1 LDRIEIGREQGFMN
15 VIVFS
20 KRLGRARQFEL
31 SRPLALT
38 ATLAIAALVL
48 GGTLFA
54 GLLIG
59 RGGSGSAAEVGDWS
73 GTLRAQDVKIA
84 EARRELQERLDALAS
99 RVGQMNAHVIRL
111 DALGRRLTEM
121 AKLDKGE
128 FNFETAPAVGGP
140 EGLVEG
146 AIAAAPDLTSML
158 DDLADQ
164 IKDRER
170 QLTVL
175 ESLISTR
182 NLSRQIV
189 PNGRPVVQG
198 WISSYFGHRADP
210 FTGRTAFHR
219 GVDFAGPSGAQVVA
233 VASGVV
239 TYSKERFGY
248 GKTVEINH
256 GNGYVTRYAHNQRV
270 LVVPGDTVQKG
281 QPIALIGSTGR
292 STGPHLHFE
301 VLKQGRAVDP
311 MSFVRQS
318 EQTLSAKR

>member
-1 LDRIEIGREQGFMN
+1 MN

-20 KRLGRARQFEL
+20 KRLGKARQFEL
-31 SRPLALT
+31 NRPLAMT
-38 ATLAIAALVL
+38 VTVALVTTVL
-48 GGTLFA
+48 TGVLFA
-54 GLLIG
+54 GVQLG
-59 RGGSGSAAEVGDWS
+59 RGGFGGDPVEQVGHW
-73 GTLRAQDVKIA
+73 GATLEEQRQQVVS
-84 EARRELQERLDALAS
+84 ARRELQERLDAIAS

-121 AKLDKGE
+121 ANLDKGE
-128 FNFETAPAVGGP
+128 FNFDSPPALGGP

-146 AIAAAPDLTSML
+146 AVASTDLTAML
-158 DDLADQ
+158 DDLTRQ

-170 QLTVL
+170 QLSVL
-175 ESLISTR
+175 ESMISTR

-189 PNGRPVVQG
+189 PGGRPVTQG

-210 FTGRTAFHR
+210 FTGRKAFHR
-219 GVDFAGPSGAQVVA
+219 GVDFAGPAGAQVVA

-239 TYSKERFGY
+239 TYTKERFGY

-256 GNGYVTRYAHNQRV
+256 GNGYVTRYAHNQKV
-270 LVVPGDTVQKG
+270 LVGIGETVKKG

-292 STGPHLHFE
+292 STGPHLNFE

-311 MSFVRQS
+311 MSFVAR
-318 EQTLSAKR
+318 

>member
-1 LDRIEIGREQGFMN
+1 MN

-20 KRLGRARQFEL
+20 KRLGQARQFEL
-31 SRPLALT
+31 NKPLAMT
-38 ATLAIAALVL
+38 VSIATVAFILAGA
-48 GGTLFA
+48 LFA
-54 GLLIG
+54 GFQLG
-59 RGGSGSAAEVGDWS
+59 RSGAAADPAIQVGEWGAKLEQQRGEIVD
-73 GTLRAQDVKIA
+73 T
-84 EARRELQERLDALAS
+84 RRELQERLDALAG

-121 AKLDKGE
+121 ANLDKGE
-128 FNFETAPAVGGP
+128 FNFDAEPAVGGP

-146 AIAAAPDLTSML
+146 AVAASPDLTSML
-158 DDLADQ
+158 DDLTNQ

-170 QLTVL
+170 QLSVL

-189 PNGRPVVQG
+189 PGGRPVTQG
-198 WISSYFGHRADP
+198 WISSYFGQRPDP

-219 GVDFAGPSGAQVVA
+219 GLDFAGPAGAEVVA
-233 VASGVV
+233 VAAGVV
-239 TYSKERFGY
+239 TYTKERFGY
-248 GKTVEINH
+248 GRVVEINH
-256 GNGYVTRYAHNQRV
+256 GNGYVTRYAHNQRI
-270 LVVPGDTVQKG
+270 LVSLGDTVQKG

-311 MSFVRQS
+311 MSFVR
-318 EQTLSAKR
+318 R

>member
-1 LDRIEIGREQGFMN
+1 MN

-31 SRPLALT
+31 GRPLAMT
-38 ATLAIAALVL
+38 ATIAIVLTVL
-48 GGTLFA
+48 GGVLFA
-54 GLLIG
+54 GMQLG
-59 RGGSGSAAEVGDWS
+59 RSGSSLDPG
-73 GTLRAQDVKIA
+73 AQVIEWGAKLEQQHA
-84 EARRELQERLDALAS
+84 QVLKTRRELQERLDALAG

-121 AKLDKGE
+121 ANLDKGE
-128 FNFETAPAVGGP
+128 FDFEREPAVGGP
-140 EGLVEG
+140 EGLLEG
-146 AIAAAPDLTSML
+146 AVAAAPDLTAML
-158 DDLADQ
+158 DDLTNQ

-189 PNGRPVVQG
+189 PGGRPVMQG

-210 FTGRTAFHR
+210 FTGRRAFHR
-219 GVDFAGPSGAQVVA
+219 GLDFAGPAGAEVVA
-233 VASGVV
+233 VAAGVV

-270 LVVPGDTVQKG
+270 LVTPGDTVQKG
-281 QPIALIGSTGR
+281 QSIALIGSTGR

-311 MSFVRQS
+311 MSFV
-318 EQTLSAKR
+318 KR

>member
-1 LDRIEIGREQGFMN
+1 MN

-20 KRLGRARQFEL
+20 KRHGRARQIEL
-31 SRPLALT
+31 GRPLAMT
-38 ATLAIAALVL
+38 VTIASVLVVL
-48 GGTLFA
+48 GGVLFA
-54 GLLIG
+54 GMKIG
-59 RGGSGSAAEVGDWS
+59 SSGGMSDPGKQAVEWTASLEEQ
-73 GTLRAQDVKIA
+73 RAQVLA
-84 EARRELQERLDALAS
+84 TRRELQDRLDALAG

-111 DALGRRLTEM
+111 DALGRRLTDM
-121 AKLDKGE
+121 ANLDKGE
-128 FNFETAPAVGGP
+128 FDFEREPAVGGP
-140 EGLVEG
+140 EGVVEG
-146 AIAAAPDLTSML
+146 AVAAAPELTSML
-158 DDLADQ
+158 DNLANQ

-170 QLTVL
+170 QLAVL

-189 PNGRPVVQG
+189 PGGRPVMQG

-210 FTGRTAFHR
+210 FTGRSAFHR
-219 GVDFAGPSGAQVVA
+219 GLDFAGPMGAEVVA

-248 GKTVEINH
+248 GKCVEINH

-270 LVVPGDTVQKG
+270 LVQAGDTVQKG

-311 MSFVRQS
+311 MSFV
-318 EQTLSAKR
+318 KR

>member
-1 LDRIEIGREQGFMN
+1 MN

-20 KRLGRARQFEL
+20 KRWGKTRQFEL
-31 SRPLALT
+31 GRPLALT
-38 ATLAIAALVL
+38 VTLGAVL
-48 GGTLFA
+48 TVLAGVLFA
-54 GLLIG
+54 GVQLGRSLLG
-59 RGGSGSAAEVGDWS
+59 PQAQVGEWSTTLEQQGAQVVAA
-73 GTLRAQDVKIA
+73 RQ
-84 EARRELQERLDALAS
+84 ELQQRLDALAS

-121 AKLDKGE
+121 ANLDQGE
-128 FNFETAPAVGGP
+128 FDFDSEPAVGGP

-146 AIAAAPDLTSML
+146 AVAASPDLTVML
-158 DDLADQ
+158 DTLTHQ
-164 IKDRER
+164 IRDRER
-170 QLTVL
+170 QLSVL

-189 PNGRPVVQG
+189 PGGRPVMQG

-210 FTGRTAFHR
+210 FTGRNAFHR
-219 GVDFAGPSGAQVVA
+219 GVDFAGPAGAQVVA

-248 GKTVEINH
+248 GRTVEINH
-256 GNGYVTRYAHNQRV
+256 GNGYVTRYAHNQKV
-270 LVVPGDTVQKG
+270 LVAVGDTVQKG
-281 QPIALIGSTGR
+281 QAIALMGSTGR

-311 MSFVRQS
+311 MSFVR
-318 EQTLSAKR
+318 R

>member
-1 LDRIEIGREQGFMN
+1 MN

-20 KRLGRARQFEL
+20 RRLGRARQIEL
-31 SRPLALT
+31 GRPLAMT
-38 ATLAIAALVL
+38 AMIAAVAFVL
-48 GGTLFA
+48 GGVLFA
-54 GLLIG
+54 GVMLG
-59 RGGSGSAAEVGDWS
+59 RTGVGAATQTGEWS
-73 GTLRAQDVKIA
+73 QKLA
-84 EARRELQERLDALAS
+84 EQSEQVAAARRELQERLDALAS

-121 AKLDKGE
+121 ANLDKGE
-128 FNFETAPAVGGP
+128 FNFDSAPAVGGP

-146 AIAAAPDLTSML
+146 AVAAAPELTAML
-158 DDLADQ
+158 DGLTQQ
-164 IKDRER
+164 IRDRER
-170 QLTVL
+170 QLSVL

-189 PNGRPVVQG
+189 PGGRPVTQG

-210 FTGRTAFHR
+210 FTGRKAFHR
-219 GVDFAGPSGAQVVA
+219 GIDFAGPAGSQVVA

-248 GKTVEINH
+248 GKTVEVNH
-256 GNGYVTRYAHNQRV
+256 GGGYVTRYAHNQKV
-270 LVVPGDTVQKG
+270 LVAVGDTVQKG
-281 QPIALIGSTGR
+281 QAIALIGSTGR

-311 MSFVRQS
+311 MSFVR
-318 EQTLSAKR
+318 R

>member
-1 LDRIEIGREQGFMN
+1 MN

-20 KRLGRARQFEL
+20 KRLGRARQIEL
-31 SRPLALT
+31 GRPLAMT
-38 ATLAIAALVL
+38 VMIAALLAVL
-48 GGTLFA
+48 GGVLFV
-54 GLLIG
+54 GVQLGRSGFISNPIG
-59 RGGSGSAAEVGDWS
+59 QVGEWGSRLEEQSAQILDA
-73 GTLRAQDVKIA
+73 K
-84 EARRELQERLDALAS
+84 RELQERLDALAG

-121 AKLDKGE
+121 AHLDKGE
-128 FNFETAPAVGGP
+128 FNFDSPPALGGP
-140 EGLVEG
+140 EALVEG
-146 AIAAAPDLTSML
+146 AIVASPELTSML
-158 DDLADQ
+158 DDLSHQ

-175 ESLISTR
+175 ESMISTR

-189 PNGRPVVQG
+189 PGGRPVTQG
-198 WISSYFGHRADP
+198 WISSYFGKRTDP
-210 FTGRTAFHR
+210 FNGRSAFHR
-219 GVDFAGPSGAQVVA
+219 GVDFAGPAGAQVVS

-239 TYSKERFGY
+239 TYSKDRFGY

-270 LVVPGDTVQKG
+270 LVAVGDTVQKG
-281 QPIALIGSTGR
+281 QAIALIGSTGR

-311 MSFVRQS
+311 MSFVRQ
-318 EQTLSAKR
+318 

>member
-1 LDRIEIGREQGFMN
+1 VGWHEADRMN

-20 KRLGRARQFEL
+20 KRHGRARQIEL
-31 SRPLALT
+31 GRPLAMT
-38 ATLAIAALVL
+38 VTIASVVAVL
-48 GGTLFA
+48 GIVLFA
-54 GLLIG
+54 GMKIG
-59 RGGSGSAAEVGDWS
+59 SSGATNDPGKQVVEWTANLEEQ
-73 GTLRAQDVKIA
+73 RAQVLA
-84 EARRELQERLDALAS
+84 TRRELQDRLDALAG

-111 DALGRRLTEM
+111 DALGRRLTDM
-121 AKLDKGE
+121 ANLDKGE
-128 FNFETAPAVGGP
+128 FDFDREPAVGGP
-140 EGLVEG
+140 EGIVEG
-146 AIAAAPDLTSML
+146 AVAAAPDLTQML
-158 DDLADQ
+158 DDLTNQ

-170 QLTVL
+170 QLGVL

-189 PNGRPVVQG
+189 PGGRPVMQG

-210 FTGRTAFHR
+210 FTGRNAFHR
-219 GVDFAGPSGAQVVA
+219 GLDFAGPAGAEVVA

-248 GKTVEINH
+248 GKCVEINH

-270 LVVPGDTVQKG
+270 LVQAGDTVQKG

-311 MSFVRQS
+311 MSFV
-318 EQTLSAKR
+318 KR

>member
-1 LDRIEIGREQGFMN
+1 MN

-20 KRLGRARQFEL
+20 RRLGRARQFEL
-31 SRPLALT
+31 SRPV
-38 ATLAIAALVL
+38 ALVATV
-48 GGTLFA
+48 GVALFVLT
-54 GLLIG
+54 GVLLIG
-59 RGGSGSAAEVGDWS
+59 AKLGSSGLLQSAAPVGEWN
-73 GTLRAQDVKIA
+73 GTLRQQQEEIT
-84 EARRELQERLDALAS
+84 EARRQLQERLDALAS

-128 FNFETAPAVGGP
+128 FDFDSEPAVGGP

-146 AIAAAPDLTSML
+146 AIVTSPDLTAML
-158 DDLADQ
+158 DGLATQ

-170 QLTVL
+170 QLSVL

-182 NLSRQIV
+182 NLSQQIV
-189 PNGRPVVQG
+189 PGGRPVTQG

-210 FTGRTAFHR
+210 FTGRQAFHR
-219 GVDFAGPSGAQVVA
+219 GVDFAGPAGAQVIA
-233 VASGVV
+233 VAAGVV

-248 GKTVEINH
+248 GRTVEINH
-256 GNGYVTRYAHNQRV
+256 GNGYVTRYAHNHKV
-270 LVVPGDTVQKG
+270 LVAVGDTVQKG
-281 QPIALIGSTGR
+281 APIALIGSTGR

-311 MSFVRQS
+311 MSFV
-318 EQTLSAKR
+318 KR

>member
-1 LDRIEIGREQGFMN
+1 MN

-20 KRLGRARQFEL
+20 KRHGRARQIEL
-31 SRPLALT
+31 GRPLAMT
-38 ATLAIAALVL
+38 VTIASVLVVL
-48 GGTLFA
+48 GGVLFA
-54 GLLIG
+54 GMKIG
-59 RGGSGSAAEVGDWS
+59 SSGAMSDPGRQVVEWTANLEEQ
-73 GTLRAQDVKIA
+73 RAQVLA
-84 EARRELQERLDALAS
+84 TRRELQDRLDALAG

-111 DALGRRLTEM
+111 DALGRRLTDM
-121 AKLDKGE
+121 ANLDKGE
-128 FNFETAPAVGGP
+128 FDFDREPAVGGP
-140 EGLVEG
+140 EGIVEG
-146 AIAAAPDLTSML
+146 AVAAAPDLTQML
-158 DDLADQ
+158 DDLTNQ

-170 QLTVL
+170 QLGVL

-189 PNGRPVVQG
+189 PGGRPVMQG

-210 FTGRTAFHR
+210 FTGRNAFHR
-219 GVDFAGPSGAQVVA
+219 GLDFAGPAGAEVVA

-248 GKTVEINH
+248 GKCVEINH

-270 LVVPGDTVQKG
+270 LVQAGDTVQKG

-311 MSFVRQS
+311 MSFV
-318 EQTLSAKR
+318 KR

>member
-1 LDRIEIGREQGFMN
+1 MN

-31 SRPLALT
+31 NRPLAMT
-38 ATLAIAALVL
+38 VTIAAITTIL
-48 GGTLFA
+48 GGVLFA
-54 GLLIG
+54 GVLLG
-59 RGGSGSAAEVGDWS
+59 RSGAAVEPA
-73 GTLRAQDVKIA
+73 AQTGEWGAKLA
-84 EARRELQERLDALAS
+84 EQRVQVAAARRELQERLDALAS

-121 AKLDKGE
+121 ANLDKGE
-128 FNFETAPAVGGP
+128 FNFDSEPAVGGP

-146 AIAAAPDLTSML
+146 AVAAAPELTAVL
-158 DDLADQ
+158 DNLTRQ
-164 IKDRER
+164 IRDRER
-170 QLTVL
+170 QLSVL

-189 PNGRPVVQG
+189 PGGRPVTQG

-210 FTGRTAFHR
+210 FTGRKAFHR
-219 GVDFAGPSGAQVVA
+219 GVDFAGPSGAEVVA

-248 GKTVEINH
+248 GRTVEINH
-256 GNGYVTRYAHNQRV
+256 GGGYVTRYAHNQKV
-270 LVVPGDTVQKG
+270 LVSVGDTVQKG
-281 QPIALIGSTGR
+281 QAIALIGSTGR

-311 MSFVRQS
+311 MSFVR
-318 EQTLSAKR
+318 R

>member
-1 LDRIEIGREQGFMN
+1 MN

-20 KRLGRARQFEL
+20 RRLGRARQFEL
-31 SRPLALT
+31 SRPVALG
-38 ATLAIAALVL
+38 AMIGVALFVL
-48 GGTLFA
+48 TGV
-54 GLLIG
+54 LLIG
-59 RGGSGSAAEVGDWS
+59 AKLGSSGLFQSAAPVGEWS
-73 GTLRAQDVKIA
+73 GKLRQQQEEIT
-84 EARRELQERLDALAS
+84 EARRQLQERLDALAS

-128 FNFETAPAVGGP
+128 FDFDSEPAVGGP

-146 AIAAAPDLTSML
+146 AIVTSPDLTAML
-158 DDLADQ
+158 DGLAMQ

-170 QLTVL
+170 QLSVL

-182 NLSRQIV
+182 NLSQQIV
-189 PNGRPVVQG
+189 PGGRPVTQG

-210 FTGRTAFHR
+210 FTGRKAFHR
-219 GVDFAGPSGAQVVA
+219 GVDFAGPAGAQVIA
-233 VASGVV
+233 VAAGVV

-248 GKTVEINH
+248 GRTVEINH
-256 GNGYVTRYAHNQRV
+256 GNGYVTRYAHNHKV
-270 LVVPGDTVQKG
+270 LVAVGDTVQKG
-281 QPIALIGSTGR
+281 APIALIGSTGR

-311 MSFVRQS
+311 MSFV
-318 EQTLSAKR
+318 KR